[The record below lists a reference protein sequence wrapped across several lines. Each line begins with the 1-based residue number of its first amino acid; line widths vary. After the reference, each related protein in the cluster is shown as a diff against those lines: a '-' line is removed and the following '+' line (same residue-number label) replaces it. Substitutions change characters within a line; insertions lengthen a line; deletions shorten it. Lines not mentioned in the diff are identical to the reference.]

1 MIDFIVNTVAEVV
14 DFFINFYTD
23 KIIDKFANIS
33 CHFTQNNL

>member
-23 KIIDKFANIS
+23 KIIDKFAKKREVKNV
-33 CHFTQNNL
+33 